1 MPIKK
6 VGLYELRANDIICS
20 IYSKNE
26 NKWIREMKDMNNNL
40 IYIDQLKVMRFIGE
54 NKRLILYDK
63 NYMNRNNIFQL
74 NDNEIIFSIYI

>member
-1 MPIKK
+1 
-6 VGLYELRANDIICS
+6 
-20 IYSKNE
+20 
-26 NKWIREMKDMNNNL
+26 MKDMNNNL